1 MDKSQQM
8 QQHFDSIKELRNQVM
23 LCFNALEIK
32 QQRLKMT
39 TIDFVSNNKHNLF
52 IFGLDSFQFQS
63 KLIDYEYNDMKK
75 YYFALNNRMYC
86 EYYKLYKLILQYV
99 DETICSNKIKNVFPV
114 YKDLEPFKQYDFEI
128 IVELH
133 KTILVL
139 LNDLN
144 DHIVEKENQ
153 LKTFINKQKSGLN
166 INNFVNTYDFDI
178 IVIKQK
184 RTLYL
189 SYLEFFHHIHTKH
202 FKRFSKK
209 MKLMND
215 YLDEDIKFE
224 DESLYS
230 IESFSSSDTHE
241 DENIVVKELQ
251 MENGIVSPT
260 VQKGNSIQS
269 LLKSKVKSVINT
281 LKLTTNNNTSSK
293 QNINELL
300 ESLTNDCDRIMH
312 KIEEPTKTDG
322 ISIETDVLPIET
334 DGITIETDGISI
346 ETDVLQEELTTTDV
360 LPTDEKKKRKY
371 NRKK

>member
-1 MDKSQQM
+1 MEKSQQM

-39 TIDFVSNNKHNLF
+39 TIEFVSNNKHNLF

-99 DETICSNKIKNVFPV
+99 EETICSNKNIEIKNVFPV

-230 IESFSSSDTHE
+230 IETFSSSDTHE

-260 VQKGNSIQS
+260 VKKNKSIKS
-269 LLKSKVKSVINT
+269 ILKNVLNT
-281 LKLTTNNNTSSK
+281 FTQPNK
-293 QNINELL
+293 NINELL
-300 ESLTNDCDRIMH
+300 TDCDKMIY
-312 KIEEPTKTDG
+312 KIEEPLQRDVETDVISIETDG
-322 ISIETDVLPIET
+322 IPIETDVLPST
-334 DGITIETDGISI
+334 PDVLSI
-346 ETDVLQEELTTTDV
+346 ETVV
-360 LPTDEKKKRKY
+360 LPSTDEKKKRKY

>member
-1 MDKSQQM
+1 MDKSQKM
-8 QQHFDSIKELRNQVM
+8 QQYFDSIKELRNQVM

-32 QQRLKMT
+32 QQRLK
-39 TIDFVSNNKHNLF
+39 TITMDFISNNKDNLF

-86 EYYKLYKLILQYV
+86 EYYKLYKLILEYV
-99 DETICSNKIKNVFPV
+99 EETICSNKNIEIKNVFPV
-114 YKDLEPFKQYDFEI
+114 YKDLEPFKQYEFEI

-133 KTILVL
+133 KTILIL

-153 LKTFINKQKSGLN
+153 LKTFICKQQSGLN

-224 DESLYS
+224 DESLYT
-230 IESFSSSDTHE
+230 IESFSSSE
-241 DENIVVKELQ
+241 EENIV
-251 MENGIVSPT
+251 T
-260 VQKGNSIQS
+260 
-269 LLKSKVKSVINT
+269 
-281 LKLTTNNNTSSK
+281 TTNTV
-293 QNINELL
+293 NI
-300 ESLTNDCDRIMH
+300 IY
-312 KIEEPTKTDG
+312 EE
-322 ISIETDVLPIET
+322 ETDVSVDNEDKQGVLQSTQGVLKET
-334 DGITIETDGISI
+334 DVSIDNEDKTDVSI
-346 ETDVLQEELTTTDV
+346 DNEDKTDVLQSTQGV
-360 LPTDEKKKRKY
+360 LESTQGQQEEKKKRKY